1 MHGIQYK
8 IQDYKDFRKKK
19 TGENIWV
26 LWLGKKFLGVTPK
39 AWSIKENLIN

>member
-1 MHGIQYK
+1 MGFNIRYK
-8 IQDYKDFRKKK
+8 TIKISEKKK
-19 TGENIWV
+19 TGENLRV